1 MEFFAAK
8 VYYEEIYNFNSLS
21 ENQEI
26 YSFNSIIDGLYLNF
40 KILVEN

>member
-1 MEFFAAK
+1 MEYFAAK
-8 VYYEEIYNFNSLS
+8 VYYEEIKNFNSLS

-26 YSFNSIIDGLYLNF
+26 INFNSVTDGLYLNF